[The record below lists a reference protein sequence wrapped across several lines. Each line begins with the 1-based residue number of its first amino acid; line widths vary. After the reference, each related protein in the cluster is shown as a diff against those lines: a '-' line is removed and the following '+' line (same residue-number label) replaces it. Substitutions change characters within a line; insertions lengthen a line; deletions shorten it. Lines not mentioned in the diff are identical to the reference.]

1 MGGPLWPPLR
11 HRRQQ
16 LVFKKWRPTEGR
28 PYRGYMGVY
37 ILTIIT
43 LGPLAGAV
51 ALLIFGRGEKPN
63 ESALKWTALLFS
75 AATFVISLALPLG
88 FNKAAGLQF
97 ETNVP
102 WINAF
107 NFGVRYHVAIDGL
120 SLWLV
125 ILTTFLVPLALIS
138 SWNSIHK
145 RLREFLV
152 SMLALETGMLGVF
165 VAMDMF
171 LFYLFWEVML
181 VPMYFLIGVWGGE
194 RRIYAAVKFVIYTV
208 IGSLVMLAGI
218 IALYYI
224 HGNATLGN
232 YTFDIAT
239 ITSDVS
245 THAFVLDPTTQSWLF
260 WAFALAFLI
269 KVPLFPFHT
278 WLPDAHVEAPTAGSV
293 VLAGVLLKMGTYGLM
308 RFNLPIFPDAAH
320 QWSVLISSLA
330 VVGIIYG
337 ALVAM
342 VQPDLK
348 KLVAYSSVSHLGFVV
363 LGIFSFTD
371 QGMQG
376 ALYQMLNH
384 GVSTGALFIIV
395 GMVYDRRH
403 TRLIAEFGGLANVM
417 PVFSTFFMVVT
428 LSSIAL
434 PLLNGFVG
442 EFLILIGTFS
452 STLLPHAKLF
462 ASLAALGMI
471 LSAVYMLWMFQ
482 RVVFGEV
489 RNPENLKL
497 VDLNLR
503 EKLVLTP
510 VALLVLAMG
519 IYPSVF
525 LSRSA
530 QAIQSIKERLT
541 STSELALSQTEN
553 LSLIEKQ

>member
-1 MGGPLWPPLR
+1 MG
-11 HRRQQ
+11 
-16 LVFKKWRPTEGR
+16 E
-28 PYRGYMGVY
+28 Y

-43 LGPLAGAV
+43 LLPLGGAI
-51 ALLIFGRGEKPN
+51 ALLLIGRGDKPN

-75 AATFVISLALPLG
+75 LATFAVSLALPIG
-88 FNKAAGLQF
+88 FNKGAGLQF
-97 ETNVP
+97 ETNLE

-107 NFGVRYHVAIDGL
+107 ELGVRYHVAIDGL

-125 ILTTFLVPLALIS
+125 ILTTFLVPLALLS

-145 RLREFLV
+145 RQREFLV

-171 LFYLFWEVML
+171 LFYVFWEVML

-194 RRIYAAVKFVIYTV
+194 RRIYAAIKFVIYTV
-208 IGSLVMLAGI
+208 VGSLLMLAGI
-218 IALYYI
+218 IALYYL
-224 HGNATLGN
+224 HGSATLN

-239 ITSDVS
+239 ITNDVK
-245 THAFVLDPTTQSWLF
+245 THALILDPATQSWLF

-293 VLAGVLLKMGTYGLM
+293 LLAGVLLKMGTYGLM
-308 RFNLPIFPDAAH
+308 RFNLPIFPDASH
-320 QWSVLISSLA
+320 QWAVLISSLA

-384 GVSTGALFIIV
+384 GVSTGALFLIV
-395 GMVYDRRH
+395 GMIYDRRH

-417 PVFSTFFMVVT
+417 PVFSTFFMIVT

-442 EFLILIGTFS
+442 EFLILIGTFT

-471 LSAVYMLWMFQ
+471 LSAVYMLWMYQ
-482 RVVFGEV
+482 RVIFGEV
-489 RNPENLKL
+489 RDTSNLKL
-497 VDLNLR
+497 ADLNFR
-503 EKLVLTP
+503 EKLVLAP
-510 VALLVLAMG
+510 IAVLVLLMG
-519 IYPSVF
+519 VYPSLF
-525 LSRSA
+525 LSRTD
-530 QAIQSIKERLT
+530 QAIQSIKARITPAALGAQASLPATSGPAASRETTRQAGMPALPGEVVEER
-541 STSELALSQTEN
+541 
-553 LSLIEKQ
+553 

>member
-1 MGGPLWPPLR
+1 MTSNL
-11 HRRQQ
+11 
-16 LVFKKWRPTEGR
+16 
-28 PYRGYMGVY
+28 
-37 ILTIIT
+37 LTIIT
-43 LGPLAGAV
+43 LLPLAGAV
-51 ALLIFGRGEKPN
+51 ALLIFGRGDKPN
-63 ESALKWTALLFS
+63 QSALKWTALLFS
-75 AATFVISLALPLG
+75 VATFVISLALPFG

-97 ETNVP
+97 ETNVE

-107 NFGVRYHVAIDGL
+107 NFGVRYHVAVDGL

-208 IGSLVMLAGI
+208 VGSLVMLAGI

-224 HGNATLGN
+224 HGSATLGN
-232 YTFDIAT
+232 YTFDIAA
-239 ITSDVS
+239 ITNDVR

-308 RFNLPIFPDAAH
+308 RFNLPIFPDASR
-320 QWSVLISSLA
+320 QWSVLICSLA

-403 TRLIAEFGGLANVM
+403 TRLIAEFGGLATVM
-417 PVFSTFFMVVT
+417 PAFSTFFMIVT

-442 EFLILIGTFS
+442 EFLILIGTFT

-471 LSAVYMLWMFQ
+471 LSAVYMLWMYQ

-497 VDLNLR
+497 ADLNLR
-503 EKLVLTP
+503 EKLVLAP
-510 VALLVLAMG
+510 IALLVLAMG
-519 IYPSVF
+519 VYPSLF
-525 LSRSA
+525 LSRST

-541 STSELALSQTEN
+541 STSELASEATGSS
-553 LSLIEKQ
+553 SLIKKR